1 MDLIIFGAGG
11 FGKELYDLST
21 RINKTNNFWEDIY
34 FTEDN
39 PITSRI
45 TSLEIKIIDFDVI
58 KNNYD
63 PKKFEIIIALGEP
76 NLRKTI
82 YKRLKDLD
90 FKFATIIDPTSIISP
105 TASIS
110 EGVVI
115 YPMSIIASSSH
126 IGVNSVVNTHST
138 VGHDITIGSHT
149 VISSHVTIGGNS
161 TLGNEVYI
169 GLGAQTKEKLSIGD
183 GSIIG
188 MGSILFRDLDKNII
202 AMGNPARPMKRN
214 NDKKVFK

>member
-82 YKRLKDLD
+82 YKRLKDLG

-126 IGVNSVVNTHST
+126 IGVNTVVNTHST
-138 VGHDITIGSHT
+138 SKIGFYRS
-149 VISSHVTIGGNS
+149 
-161 TLGNEVYI
+161 
-169 GLGAQTKEKLSIGD
+169 
-183 GSIIG
+183 
-188 MGSILFRDLDKNII
+188 DK
-202 AMGNPARPMKRN
+202 RCR
-214 NDKKVFK
+214 F